1 MKNKL
6 VLIIIIV
13 VVLIGGGV
21 GAYFIFFSGDGEE
34 DKPTP
39 PEIFEYEVG
48 KTMTYL
54 AKSKD
59 AKNKK
64 QVYVQ
69 FSPVIF
75 YRDEETLE
83 VLTSKRTLIQ
93 GEIEKYFNTKTLET
107 VTKMRGV
114 NVEDDK
120 DRIEIE
126 LEELVADMIGD
137 MGINVVRVSL
147 LGFVIN

>member
-13 VVLIGGGV
+13 IVLIGGGV
-21 GAYFIFFSGDGEE
+21 GAYFVFFSGNEE
-34 DKPTP
+34 DEPTP
-39 PEIFEYEVG
+39 PEILEYEVG

-54 AKSKD
+54 SKD
-59 AKNKK
+59 KDTKNKK

-75 YRDEETLE
+75 YRDEDTLE
-83 VLTSKRTLIQ
+83 VLNAKRTLIQ

-107 VTKMRGV
+107 VTKMRGK
-114 NVEDDK
+114 NVEGDK

-126 LEELVADMIGD
+126 LEELVADMLGD

>member
-13 VVLIGGGV
+13 IVLIGGGV
-21 GAYFIFFSGDGEE
+21 GAYFVFSGGSE
-34 DKPTP
+34 DDEPTP
-39 PEIFEYEVG
+39 PEILEYEVG

-54 AKSKD
+54 AKDKD

-75 YRDEETLE
+75 YRDADTLE

-107 VTKMRGV
+107 VTKMRGK
-114 NVEDDK
+114 NVEGDK

-126 LEELVADMIGD
+126 LEELVADMLGD